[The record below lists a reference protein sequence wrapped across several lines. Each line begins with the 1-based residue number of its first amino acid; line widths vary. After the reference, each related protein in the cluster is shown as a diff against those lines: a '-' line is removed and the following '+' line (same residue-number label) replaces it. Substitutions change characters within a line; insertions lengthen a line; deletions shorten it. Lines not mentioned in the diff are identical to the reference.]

1 MDCLRSFSLTIID
14 QNTYTAASSA
24 LTVWSHGNNHSYA
37 IYSTDSSTFLIQG
50 YKNINVFEKKL
61 VFIPVNADLH
71 FSLCVVVNPGLIA
84 TNLDSDLDPTE
95 EHAL

>member
-1 MDCLRSFSLTIID
+1 MTTLKDEGLEAVSKWTE
-14 QNTYTAASSA
+14 N
-24 LTVWSHGNNHSYA
+24 
-37 IYSTDSSTFLIQG
+37 
-50 YKNINVFEKKL
+50 KNINVFEKKL

-84 TNLDSDLDPTE
+84 NNVDGDLDTTE

>member
-1 MDCLRSFSLTIID
+1 MHHSLSHRISRGELE
-14 QNTYTAASSA
+14 QQSSKVHFFPCAFMTALKDKGPEAIASW
-24 LTVWSHGNNHSYA
+24 TENK
-37 IYSTDSSTFLIQG
+37 D
-50 YKNINVFEKKL
+50 INVFEKKL